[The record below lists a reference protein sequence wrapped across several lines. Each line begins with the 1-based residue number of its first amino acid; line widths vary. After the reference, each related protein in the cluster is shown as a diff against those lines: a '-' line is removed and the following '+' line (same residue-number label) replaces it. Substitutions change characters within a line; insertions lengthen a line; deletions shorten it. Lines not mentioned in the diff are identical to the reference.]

1 MGHTSRVSVGCPS
14 DRESVVFSVFMQRSR
29 EKRLARLAIN

>member
-1 MGHTSRVSVGCPS
+1 MGQSFRVYLVCPS
-14 DRESVVFSVFMQRSR
+14 DRELVVFSVFMQRSR